1 MRLEI
6 AAGGVTV
13 EAEDLAPLLG
23 LTAAEVPRL
32 MREGRITGLVEEGRD
47 SDAGRTRVTFR
58 YKAIRLRFTLDAAG
72 RILSQS
78 RVDGA
83 APG

>member
-6 AAGGVTV
+6 VEGRVTV

-23 LTAAEVPRL
+23 LAPADVPRL
-32 MREGRITGLVEEGRD
+32 MREGRITGVVEEGRD
-47 SDAGRTRVTFR
+47 ADAGRTRVTFR
-58 YKAIRLRFTLDAAG
+58 YRAIRLRFTVDGLG
-72 RILSQS
+72 TVLSQS

-83 APG
+83 PQS